1 MVLLYLFLALQKE
14 DLSPVA
20 SVAYI
25 SVGGCYIDTIK
36 ITKLL
41 YLIYMESKWKGL
53 SLSLGRDVGDH
64 GEIYLGTVSL
74 TASEAK
80 DC

>member
-1 MVLLYLFLALQKE
+1 
-14 DLSPVA
+14 
-20 SVAYI
+20 
-25 SVGGCYIDTIK
+25 
-36 ITKLL
+36 
-41 YLIYMESKWKGL
+41 MESKWKGL

-64 GEIYLGTVSL
+64 GEIYLSTVSL